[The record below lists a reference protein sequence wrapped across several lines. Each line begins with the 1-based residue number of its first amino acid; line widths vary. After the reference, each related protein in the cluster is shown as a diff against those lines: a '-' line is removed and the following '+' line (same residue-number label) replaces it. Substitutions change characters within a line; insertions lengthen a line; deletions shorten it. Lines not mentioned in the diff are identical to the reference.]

1 MPDSENPQVLM
12 RRLDM
17 VERNVSD
24 HAKSLTALVHDVSE
38 LRTKNAVDDERER
51 SRDEWRSRTEKRLDG
66 IYRLGWWVLT
76 TFGAILVAMVAQFV
90 FRGGLVVPG

>member
-1 MPDSENPQVLM
+1 MPDSESPQVLA

-17 VERNVSD
+17 LERNVSD
-24 HAKSLTALVHDVSE
+24 HSKSLTALVHDVSE

>member
-1 MPDSENPQVLM
+1 MPDSESPQVLA

-17 VERNVSD
+17 LERNVSD
-24 HAKSLTALVHDVSE
+24 HAKTITAVVHDVSE
-38 LRTKNAVDDERER
+38 LKTKNAVDDERER

>member
-1 MPDSENPQVLM
+1 MPDSDSLPVVV

-17 VERNVSD
+17 LERNVSD
-24 HAKSLTALVHDVSE
+24 HARVSTVLLQDVAE
-38 LRTKNAVDDERER
+38 LKTKNAVDDEREK
-51 SRDEWRSRTEKRLDG
+51 SRDEWRTRTEKRLDG

-90 FRGGLVVPG
+90 FKGGLIVPG

>member
-1 MPDSENPQVLM
+1 MPDSENPQVLA

-38 LRTKNAVDDERER
+38 LRTKNAVDDEREKA
-51 SRDEWRSRTEKRLDG
+51 RDDWRSRTEKRLDG

>member
-1 MPDSENPQVLM
+1 MPDSESLPVLA

-17 VERNVSD
+17 LERNVSD
-24 HAKSLTALVHDVSE
+24 HAKTITAVVHDVSD
-38 LRTKNAVDDERER
+38 LKTKNAVDDEREK

-90 FRGGLVVPG
+90 FKGGLVVPG